1 MEFKAGGLYNV
12 DIRYKYVSLQCYWV
26 KKLHDDCFHKLKII
40 PLHLL
45 SKEFD
50 PSFRFHSN
58 LHFESKHLKDSTSF
72 YKQMLMKWMK
82 YFIAPPILPT
92 TF

>member
-12 DIRYKYVSLQCYWV
+12 DKRYKYVSLQCYWV
-26 KKLHDDCFHKLKII
+26 KKLHGDCFHKLKII

-45 SKEFD
+45 ID

-58 LHFESKHLKDSTSF
+58 LHFESKHLKGSTSF
-72 YKQMLMKWMK
+72 YKQMLMNWMK